1 MFIIF
6 LNYDYDY
13 GSGVTFPYYLLAC
26 IPILLHNSSPID
38 SKAQAASD
46 LFGGG
51 FLAGWINPISFRPL

>member
-1 MFIIF
+1 MFII

-26 IPILLHNSSPID
+26 IPILLHNSSC
-38 SKAQAASD
+38 SQAASD